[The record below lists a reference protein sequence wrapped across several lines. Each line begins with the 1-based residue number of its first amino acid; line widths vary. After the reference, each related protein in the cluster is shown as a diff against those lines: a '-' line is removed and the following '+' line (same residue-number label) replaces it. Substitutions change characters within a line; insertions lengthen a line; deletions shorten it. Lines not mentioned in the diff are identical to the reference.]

1 MGSCRDEEE
10 WCVDVWYGEWPV
22 VNNEVPSVITDIR
35 ETQLFRNDKIA
46 LRNVLEMV
54 GREQITGELP
64 KYWPRTLEDY
74 ASLKIVV
81 VSTIYDL
88 LDMKGSE
95 INVI

>member
-1 MGSCRDEEE
+1 M
-10 WCVDVWYGEWPV
+10 

-64 KYWPRTLEDY
+64 KY
-74 ASLKIVV
+74 
-81 VSTIYDL
+81 
-88 LDMKGSE
+88 
-95 INVI
+95 